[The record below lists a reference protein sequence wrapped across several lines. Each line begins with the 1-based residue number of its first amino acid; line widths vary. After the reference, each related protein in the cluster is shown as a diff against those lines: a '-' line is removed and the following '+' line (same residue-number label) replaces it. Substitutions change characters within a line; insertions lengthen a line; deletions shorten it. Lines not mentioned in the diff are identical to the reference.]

1 MRPGRWIHPVK
12 QAPHL
17 PEWPHYFLAYTRGG
31 EQETVVCPT
40 KSSLS
45 KQFSFR
51 REVLPAKSPR
61 VSPIFGGS
69 LKQPGSKRGKGKVVE
84 ISKEA
89 CEWKPERSLCPL
101 KLERLFWS
109 VAGILE
115 AGTPKLSE
123 TAEVQLSFLHQI
135 IHESQQELEINYS
148 FCANLRERNS
158 RERSSRSCQENK

>member
-17 PEWPHYFLAYTRGG
+17 LEWPHYFLEYTWGG
-31 EQETVVCPT
+31 EQETVKISVVCPT

-51 REVLPAKSPR
+51 REVLPAESPR
-61 VSPIFGGS
+61 HSPIFGGS
-69 LKQPGSKRGKGKVVE
+69 PKQPGSKRGKGKVVE

-89 CEWKPERSLCPL
+89 HEWKPQRPLWPL

-109 VAGILE
+109 VPGILE

-123 TAEVQLSFLHQI
+123 TAEVQLSFLDQI

-148 FCANLRERNS
+148 FCANLCERNS
-158 RERSSRSCQENK
+158 R